1 MILVSHSMEDV
12 AKYVNRIMVMNDGVL
27 MYDDTPKHIFAGYRE
42 LEQIG
47 LAAPQVTYIMN
58 DLKNA
63 GFAVDVNAITVEE
76 ARQSILKN
84 LQGIHGKA

>member
-1 MILVSHSMEDV
+1 MALRKMRYEGDPVLNKV
-12 AKYVNRIMVMNDGVL
+12 AKEVKELTPRTKELIGDMLDT
-27 MYDDTPKHIFAGYRE
+27 MYDAMGV
-42 LEQIG
+42 G

-63 GFAVDVNAITVEE
+63 GFAVDVNAITVVE

-84 LQGIHGKA
+84 LQVIHGKA

>member
-1 MILVSHSMEDV
+1 MAIRKIREVGDEVLEKQCKKVDKMTIRTKILIQDMLDT
-12 AKYVNRIMVMNDGVL
+12 
-27 MYDDTPKHIFAGYRE
+27 MYDAMGV
-42 LEQIG
+42 G

>member
-1 MILVSHSMEDV
+1 MAIRQIRVLGDDILRKTSKEVKEMTPRMHTLVED
-12 AKYVNRIMVMNDGVL
+12 
-27 MYDDTPKHIFAGYRE
+27 MYDTMYEAMGV
-42 LEQIG
+42 G

>member
-1 MILVSHSMEDV
+1 
-12 AKYVNRIMVMNDGVL
+12 
-27 MYDDTPKHIFAGYRE
+27 
-42 LEQIG
+42 
-47 LAAPQVTYIMN
+47 MN